1 MKKYTGKN
9 LMKMWREF
17 WTEKNHAEVKGA
29 SLIPKDNTVLFTTAG
44 MQPLVPY
51 LLGEKHPLGTKLFS
65 IQPCLRTNDI
75 DDVGDNRHHTMFF
88 MLGNWSLGDYFKP
101 EAIKWS
107 WEFLTSPKW
116 LNINPS
122 KINVTV
128 FEGNE
133 VAERDET
140 SANLWKECG
149 LTDKQIHY
157 FPKKDNWWEMGTGIG
172 PCGPD
177 TEIFFDIGKPSCGDK
192 CDPSCDCGKWVEI
205 WNNVFMEFNTAVRG
219 GSVEKLAQKNV
230 DTGMGLERIECVL
243 NGYESTFQNDCFVEP
258 LKVLENL
265 SGQKFDFT
273 KANGKDF
280 CIICDHI
287 RASVFL
293 LGENVPTTPSNVGRG
308 YVLRRLIRRAVNC
321 ARRLGISGLELTNVA
336 ISYIDYYKEDF
347 ENLSLNK
354 DFILA
359 ELTNEVEK
367 FEKAIESGIK
377 EFNQITKDF
386 KEGDTLDGKS
396 AFRLFDTFGFPLD
409 MTVDLCK
416 ERKILV
422 DKDGFEKAMEEHQQ
436 ESRDKSGAMFKGGVA
451 TAGNEAESV
460 RLARLHSATHLML
473 GALKK
478 VLGDYV
484 EQRGSNITTERL
496 RFDFLCDHK
505 MSAEE
510 LQKVEQLVNDAI
522 EANVP
527 IICEKMSPEEA
538 KESGATGIFDN
549 KYGNEVT
556 VYTMGDFSKEI
567 CGGPHAKTTG
577 ELKKFKILKEES
589 SSNGIRRIKAT
600 IFDE

>member
-9 LMKMWREF
+9 LIKMWREF

-51 LLGEKHPLGTKLFS
+51 LLGEKHPLGTRLFS

-101 EAIKWS
+101 ESIKWS

-128 FEGNE
+128 FEGND

-177 TEIFFDIGKPSCGDK
+177 TEIFFDIGKPSCSEK

-219 GSVEKLAQKNV
+219 GKVEKLAQKNV

-243 NGYESTFQNDCFVEP
+243 NGYDSTFQNDCFVEP
-258 LKVLENL
+258 LKILEKL
-265 SGQKFDFT
+265 SSQKFDFT
-273 KANGKDF
+273 KENGKDF

-321 ARRLGISGLELTNVA
+321 ARKLGVSGLELTKIA
-336 ISYIDYYKEDF
+336 KSYIDYYKEDF
-347 ENLSLNK
+347 ENLLQNE

-367 FEKAIESGIK
+367 FEKAVESGMK
-377 EFNQITKDF
+377 EFNQIILEF
-386 KEGDTLDGKS
+386 KEGDILDGKT

-422 DKDGFEKAMEEHQQ
+422 DKEGFEKAMEEHQQ

-451 TAGNEAESV
+451 TSTNEEDSI

-505 MSAEE
+505 MTAEE
-510 LQKVEQLVNDAI
+510 LQKVEQLVNEAI
-522 EANVP
+522 TANVP

-538 KESGATGIFDN
+538 RKSGATGIFDN
-549 KYGNEVT
+549 KYGDVVT

-600 IFDE
+600 IFDK